1 MKGSELRFWGQGTW
15 KDGTLCGWPDCKS
28 IHPIANH
35 SNHLG
40 GYYNELVYF
49 CDCAKAGK
57 KIERAEGYRGV
68 PCTVTAVHAPFAT
81 AAETFCASAT
91 KILEKEFSV
100 TEDGGIVLCHDAS
113 LPANAYTVDTRD
125 EQAIVLTAASFHPL
139 TGWYDR
145 SGTHTIVRGNPDSYD
160 RSWTAH
166 KRDSDTEWVC
176 LFGFVPHGEQPPTFK
191 AGVYDYRAPFD
202 EEIDTSGYTLVGET
216 YFDGE
221 PITITPTPTIPVK
234 GGMCY
239 LTQLSVTYKTVDQN
253 RYDVAVLCDRTGQWE
268 KCKFWTST
276 SF

>member
-1 MKGSELRFWGQGTW
+1 MKQKRTYSRRQKALRWLLRLVALVLLLNITGIYYLSPDQTIPSNLQESGLLPTEVVHREWANRKELDDWLLMVSE
-15 KDGTLCGWPDCKS
+15 
-28 IHPIANH
+28 N
-35 SNHLG
+35 
-40 GYYNELVYF
+40 
-49 CDCAKAGK
+49 
-57 KIERAEGYRGV
+57 
-68 PCTVTAVHAPFAT
+68 
-81 AAETFCASAT
+81 
-91 KILEKEFSV
+91 
-100 TEDGGIVLCHDAS
+100 
-113 LPANAYTVDTRD
+113 

-145 SGTHTIVRGNPDSYD
+145 SGTNAIVRADPESYD

-268 KCKFWTST
+268 KCKYWTST